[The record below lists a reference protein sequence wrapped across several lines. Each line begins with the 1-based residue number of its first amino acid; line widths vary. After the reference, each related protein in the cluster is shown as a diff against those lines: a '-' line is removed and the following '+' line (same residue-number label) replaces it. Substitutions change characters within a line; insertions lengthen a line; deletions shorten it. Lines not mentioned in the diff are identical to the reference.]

1 MADKKWSTEKLEA
14 KSRPLS
20 SKGSNDRLR
29 AEFRLP
35 AVVYGPEIKE
45 NVYCSIDY
53 VAFEKLFAVNERH
66 VPFTVSVEGKNF
78 TVIIKEYKIDPI
90 SRRFLHVDFFAI
102 KKDKEYQTL
111 IPITFSGTPVG
122 VREGG
127 TLLTYA
133 RKLAIRALPA
143 DMPKSIPLDIAHL
156 QKKQYVIVRD
166 LPALKGCTIVTNKG
180 VVIAEVK

>member
-1 MADKKWSTEKLEA
+1 MAKVWSTEKLEA
-14 KSRPLS
+14 QSRPLS
-20 SKGSNDRLR
+20 SKGANNRIR

-35 AVVYGPEIKE
+35 AVVYGPELKE
-45 NVYCSIDY
+45 NVYCSVDY
-53 VAFEKLFAVNERH
+53 VSFEKLFAVNERH
-66 VPFTVSVEGKNF
+66 VPFTVSVDGKNY
-78 TVIIKEYKIDPI
+78 TVIVKEYKIDPI

-111 IPITFSGTPVG
+111 IPVVFTGVPVG

-127 TLLTYA
+127 TLLTYV
-133 RKLAIRALPA
+133 RKLLIRALPS
-143 DMPKSIPLDIAHL
+143 DMPKSIPLDIVSL

-166 LPALKGCTIVTNKG
+166 LPVPKGCAIMTNKG